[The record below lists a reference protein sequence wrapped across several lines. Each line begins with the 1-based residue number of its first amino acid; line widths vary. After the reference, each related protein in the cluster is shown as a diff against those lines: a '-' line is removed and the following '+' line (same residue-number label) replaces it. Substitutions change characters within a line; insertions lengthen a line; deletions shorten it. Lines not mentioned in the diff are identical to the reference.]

1 MSIFDSIKKHLNDN
15 YFGTIECTHCKKQ
28 GRVASFK
35 KSCDGVR
42 YCPDCIEILKDNNQ
56 LNLETADSELLEKYL
71 NYYDYSKK
79 ELEPKFHEDF
89 DYAYSCQV
97 DVTNRLIKF
106 NNWILEMDNL
116 KFFAILFRSTEEA
129 DGIIKTS
136 VYGNVDLLAS
146 LNSPE
151 LAFECCIEGF
161 VKGKVKKKILSG
173 ELEYRDPPK
182 LEKFKS
188 RLDEV
193 MKNS

>member
-1 MSIFDSIKKHLNDN
+1 MSLFDSIKKHLNDN

-42 YCPDCIEILKDNNQ
+42 YCPDCIEILKYNNQ
-56 LNLETADSELLEKYL
+56 LNLETADSKLLEKYL
-71 NYYDYSKK
+71 SYYDYSKK
-79 ELEPKFHEDF
+79 ELEPKFHADF

-97 DVTNRLIKF
+97 DATNRLIKF

-116 KFFAILFRSTEEA
+116 KSFAILFRPTEEV
-129 DGIIKTS
+129 DGIIKTT
-136 VYGNVDLLAS
+136 VHGNVDVIACS
-146 LNSPE
+146 NSPE
-151 LAFECCIEGF
+151 LPFECGIEGF
-161 VKGKVKKKILSG
+161 AKGKVKQTILSG
-173 ELEYRDPPK
+173 VVRKDPPK

>member
-1 MSIFDSIKKHLNDN
+1 MSLFDSIKKHLNDN

-79 ELEPKFHEDF
+79 ELEPQFHEDF

-116 KFFAILFRSTEEA
+116 KFFAILFRPTEEA

>member
-1 MSIFDSIKKHLNDN
+1 MSLFDSIKKHLNDN

-28 GRVASFK
+28 GRIASFK

>member
-1 MSIFDSIKKHLNDN
+1 MSLFDSIKKHLNDN

-116 KFFAILFRSTEEA
+116 KFFAILFRPTEEA

-136 VYGNVDLLAS
+136 VYGNVDLVAS